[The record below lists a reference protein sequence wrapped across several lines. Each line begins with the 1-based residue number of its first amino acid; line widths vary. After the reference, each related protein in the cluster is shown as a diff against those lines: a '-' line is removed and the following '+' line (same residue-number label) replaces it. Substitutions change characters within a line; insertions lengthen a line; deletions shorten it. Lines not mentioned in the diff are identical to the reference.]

1 MLLQSIKKI
10 KPPAWLSVSDKK
22 LRTAALVFAGLVLA
36 HLLVYFVLIVPSSA
50 RLSAGERK
58 YAELRKRHTEAVLFK
73 KEKTLFTGIMA
84 GVPAQKDMP
93 ILVKE
98 LVQTTRR
105 LNLKVEKINYDI
117 PKSVSGE
124 LAMLSFSFPIE
135 GWYADVK
142 RFIYDVETSDRFVG
156 IQELKLE
163 SAEKGRVKMNMKLVT
178 YVKGQ

>member
-1 MLLQSIKKI
+1 MSLQSIMKI
-10 KPPAWLSVSDKK
+10 KAPAWLSVSDKK
-22 LRTAALVFAGLVLA
+22 LRTAAMVFAGLVLA
-36 HLLVYFVLIVPSSA
+36 DLLVYFVFIVPSSA
-50 RLSAGERK
+50 GLSTGEKK

-98 LVQTTRR
+98 LVQTARR
-105 LNLKVEKINYDI
+105 LNLKVAAINYDI

-124 LAMLSFSFPIE
+124 LVMLSFLFPIE
-135 GWYADVK
+135 GRYADIK
-142 RFIYDVETSDRFVG
+142 RFIYDIETSDRFVG
-156 IQELKLE
+156 ILELKFE
-163 SAEKGRVKMNMKLVT
+163 SEKGNVKLNMKLMT

>member
-1 MLLQSIKKI
+1 MKI
-10 KPPAWLSVSDKK
+10 KVPAWLSVSDKK
-22 LRTAALVFAGLVLA
+22 LRTAGMAFAGLVLA
-36 HLLVYFVLIVPSSA
+36 NLLVYFALIVPSSI
-50 RLSAGERK
+50 RLSAGEKK

-98 LVQTTRR
+98 LVQNARS
-105 LNLKVEKINYDI
+105 LNLKVDTINYDI

-135 GWYADVK
+135 GRYADIK

-156 IQELKLE
+156 IQELKFE
-163 SAEKGRVKMNMKLVT
+163 SEKGHVKLNMKLVT